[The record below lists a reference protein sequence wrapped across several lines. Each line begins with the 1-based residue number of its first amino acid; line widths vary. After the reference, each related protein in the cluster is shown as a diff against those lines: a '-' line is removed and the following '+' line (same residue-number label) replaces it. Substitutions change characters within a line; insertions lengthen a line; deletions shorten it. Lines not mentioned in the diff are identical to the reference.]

1 MRTSR
6 CTTRPRVTSGF
17 RARLIGR
24 LSLYSPAARRCS
36 SLGCAH
42 PSAVHVGREVRS
54 LRRVRDG
61 LGKVARSIGYGAP
74 SARVAFSD
82 MVVPWSEASPGR
94 TWTGRARVCD
104 GGRLNELA
112 RSLGS
117 APRTSSRH
125 SSRTPFDRATSRAGR
140 SPLSFSC
147 ERQHDALSSFSPRLP
162 LGEGR
167 ASWPSQAPLVTVTSP
182 ALSRFVR
189 SASSWRPSL
198 VAVATCAR
206 RRAGERVPCVGL
218 R

>member
-1 MRTSR
+1 LRTSR

-94 TWTGRARVCD
+94 TWTGRAHERD

-112 RSLGS
+112 RPLES
-117 APRTSSRH
+117 ASRTSARH
-125 SSRTPFDRATSRAGR
+125 SGRTPFDRATSRAGR
-140 SPLSFSC
+140 SPLPFSC
-147 ERQHDALSSFSPRLP
+147 ERQHDALSSSHP
-162 LGEGR
+162 GEGNEGR
-167 ASWPSQAPLVTVTSP
+167 ASWPKPGTATNGDQARPSVILCVPLV
-182 ALSRFVR
+182 R
-189 SASSWRPSL
+189 
-198 VAVATCAR
+198 
-206 RRAGERVPCVGL
+206 GVPPWL
-218 R
+218 RLHGG